1 MKNIILLGQ
10 GRCKIEVE
18 FENLSKSNIP
28 LLEEKECCRR
38 NPKTQRG
45 RECRRRAR
53 AENERK
59 RNVWRDCS
67 VDWASFLVFN
77 FLVGRF

>member
-10 GRCKIEVE
+10 GRCKIEVD

-38 NPKTQRG
+38 NPKAQRG
-45 RECRRRAR
+45 RECRRRSR

-59 RNVWRDCS
+59 RNVWRDCY